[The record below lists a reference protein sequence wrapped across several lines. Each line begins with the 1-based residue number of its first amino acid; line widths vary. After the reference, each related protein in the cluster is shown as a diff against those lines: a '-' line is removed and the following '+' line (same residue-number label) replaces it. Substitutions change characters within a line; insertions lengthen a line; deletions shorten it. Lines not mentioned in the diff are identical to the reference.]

1 MEDDEE
7 DDDNKKIEILNGKN
21 KLICRCILYTSVYS
35 ADVLVYQLLRHK
47 LTRDVS
53 NKSKHIFL

>member
-1 MEDDEE
+1 ME
-7 DDDNKKIEILNGKN
+7 KKKKKLNIEWKKYVDVLH
-21 KLICRCILYTSVYS
+21 TSVYS
-35 ADVLVYQLLRHK
+35 ADSYQLLRHK